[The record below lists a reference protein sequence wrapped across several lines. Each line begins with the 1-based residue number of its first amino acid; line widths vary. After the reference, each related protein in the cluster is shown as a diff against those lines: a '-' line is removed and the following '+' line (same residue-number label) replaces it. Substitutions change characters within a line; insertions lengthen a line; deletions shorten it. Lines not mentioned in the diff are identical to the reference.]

1 MAWWGRVWS
10 GRWVSGKSLCSWWW
24 TQFSLEQEDPNRT
37 GLCGSPRADS
47 CNADSDGV
55 RRLQAAARGAN
66 KEGPI
71 ATLRAESCRR
81 NCPGSDEE
89 ILSSC
94 EDRRSPQSRLLH
106 LEQRNV
112 YEAREE
118 QKINTNPPRAWTHH
132 DSNVT
137 ESVRIRPAH
146 EHRWGEKTPVLI
158 CFGQKDL
165 FILKVR
171 HYGVTLRVRRVP
183 LTLLSVSVN
192 WYTVHGVCFCC
203 LGGHCNAAAHWTKCG
218 ILKSNE
224 KLLSHPWHRLFECS
238 AQGKTA
244 DSAVVISC
252 YRLLTSF
259 TTPPHWVVCS
269 R

>member
-118 QKINTNPPRAWTHH
+118 QKINTNPLRAWTHH

-146 EHRWGEKTPVLI
+146 EHRWGEKNTCSHLLWPKGFIYFEGEALWSYTASEASSS
-158 CFGQKDL
+158 DL
-165 FILKVR
+165 AVC
-171 HYGVTLRVRRVP
+171 
-183 LTLLSVSVN
+183 LSKL
-192 WYTVHGVCFCC
+192 VHGSWGLF
-203 LGGHCNAAAHWTKCG
+203 LLPRWT
-218 ILKSNE
+218 L
-224 KLLSHPWHRLFECS
+224 
-238 AQGKTA
+238 
-244 DSAVVISC
+244 
-252 YRLLTSF
+252 
-259 TTPPHWVVCS
+259 
-269 R
+269 